1 MKFKLYIFLFVTL
14 FIYSGVLAKNSNQP
28 VTDRVLLSEEEQR
41 TFEFNFYEGIRLKEE
56 GLYADAYNSFVQCYR
71 KDSLNAGLL
80 SEMAIIQEAL
90 GKADNALSL
99 MEKAVR
105 LDDENWWFNMH
116 LINMYA
122 GRKKWDEVIQTA
134 GKLVRLYPLKEAAY
148 NVLIPAYNEKKDYA
162 KAIKTYEKLEKI
174 TGINE
179 RISFDKFR
187 LFMMMNKPKKAYPEI
202 DKLILKYPLESR
214 YKILKGDLLM
224 QQKEEV
230 KAYQLYQ
237 EVLKSDPESPF
248 IYISLSE
255 YYAQEGE
262 NAKAM
267 EYIIM
272 ALKNNQL
279 GVDTKIEILSEHIG
293 NLLKR
298 DARIEETESLFK
310 LLIETYPLEEDVYR
324 YYASFLQYIKRD
336 KDAISTFESMLNLN
350 PKNSHTWFSLMQVYF
365 SSQKHEEAIRISN
378 RALQHVE
385 DKAEFCFYQGISY
398 QFLEK
403 TDSALI
409 ILKKGLTYLKGND
422 KKQLKSDFYSNI
434 GDIYIKTNLKDSA
447 YLSFEEA
454 IKVNPDNIHAL
465 NNYAYYLSLD
475 KSDLQK
481 AERMSAKTIEKEP
494 KNSTYLDTYAWI
506 FYQQGNYSLSKF
518 YIERAL
524 DNLKKDQ
531 DPAILYEHYGDILW
545 MSKKDDKKA
554 LEMWQKSYDAGNKS
568 EELRNKINNQGWKR
582 E

>member
-1 MKFKLYIFLFVTL
+1 MRLKIYIFIISTIFLT
-14 FIYSGVLAKNSNQP
+14 SGVFAKNAKQP
-28 VTDRVLLSEEEQR
+28 AAVRPILTEEEQR
-41 TFEFNFYEGIRLKEE
+41 TFDYNFYEGIRLKEE
-56 GLYADAYNSFVQCYR
+56 GQFSDAYTFYLQCFS

-80 SEMAIIQEAL
+80 SDMAIIQETL
-90 GKADNALSL
+90 GKSENALLL
-99 MEKAVR
+99 MEKAVK
-105 LDDENWWFNMH
+105 LNPTNWWFNMH

-122 GRKKWDEVIQTA
+122 GRKKWDNAIIVAE
-134 GKLVRLYPLKEAAY
+134 KLVQLFPTKEAAY
-148 NVLIPAYNEKKDYA
+148 NLLIPMYNEKKEYA
-162 KAIKTYEKLEKI
+162 KAIKTYERLEKI

-187 LFMMMNKPKKAYPEI
+187 LFMMMKKPKKAYPEI

-224 QQKEEV
+224 QQKEQD
-230 KAYQLYQ
+230 KAYLLYQ
-237 EVLKSDPESPF
+237 DVLKNDPESPF
-248 IYISLSE
+248 VYISLSE

-272 ALKNNQL
+272 ALKNSQL

-336 KDAISTFESMLNLN
+336 KDAISVFESMLNLN
-350 PKNSHTWFSLMQVYF
+350 PKNAQTWFSLMQVYF
-365 SSQKHEEAIRISN
+365 SSQKHAEAISISK
-378 RALQHVE
+378 RAIQHVD
-385 DKAEFCFYQGISY
+385 DKAEFSFYQGISY
-398 QFLEK
+398 QLLEK
-403 TDSALI
+403 TDSALMA
-409 ILKKGLTYLKGND
+409 LKKGLTYFNEKD
-422 KKQLKSDFYSNI
+422 KKQLKSDFHSNI
-434 GDIYIKTNLKDSA
+434 GDIYIRTNQKDSA
-447 YLSFEEA
+447 FLSFEEA
-454 IKVNPDNIHAL
+454 IKVNPENIHAL
-465 NNYAYYLSLD
+465 NNYAYYLSID
-475 KSDLQK
+475 KTDLQK

-506 FYQQGNYSLSKF
+506 FYQQGNYSLAKF
-518 YIERAL
+518 YIERAI

-531 DPAILYEHYGDILW
+531 DPAIIHEHYGDILW
-545 MSKKDDKKA
+545 MSRKDDKKA
-554 LEMWQKSYDAGNKS
+554 LEMWQKSYDAGNKT
-568 EELRNKINNQGWKR
+568 EELKNKINNQGWKR